1 LSGHSKWATIKHKKA
16 ATDAKRGKLFGK
28 IIKEITVAARLGG
41 GDMDANPRLRTAV
54 ANAKSANMPAN
65 TIDRAVK
72 KGSGEL
78 GGDMIEE
85 VTYEG
90 YGLGG
95 VAILIMTATDNRN
108 RTVSE
113 VRAVLTKNGGS
124 MGETGCVNWMFD
136 KKGLI
141 AIPAEAIDEAELMDI
156 VLEAG
161 AEDMSLED
169 DVFEIIT
176 SLEDFEKVKEAVEK
190 KGLEPTVA
198 ELTMIPQS
206 TVTLDEDKSRAM
218 LKLMERLEEL
228 EDVQKVYANFDI
240 SSEIM
245 EAMAE

>member
-54 ANAKSANMPAN
+54 ANAKGANMPAN

-141 AIPAEAIDEAELMDI
+141 AIPAAAIDESELMDI

-176 SLEDFEKVKEAVEK
+176 SLEDFEKVKEAIEK
-190 KGLEPTVA
+190 RGLEPTMA

-206 TVTLDEDKSRAM
+206 TVKLDAEQSRSM
-218 LKLMERLEEL
+218 LKVMERLEDL
-228 EDVQKVYANFDI
+228 EDVQKVYTNCDI
-240 SSEIM
+240 PSEIM

>member
-1 LSGHSKWATIKHKKA
+1 MSGHSKWATIKHKKA

-95 VAILIMTATDNRN
+95 VAILVVTATDNRN

-176 SLEDFEKVKEAVEK
+176 SLEDFEQVKEAIEK
-190 KGLEPTVA
+190 RGLEPAMA

-206 TVTLDEDKSRAM
+206 TVKLDAEQSRSM
-218 LKLMERLEEL
+218 LKVMERLEDL
-228 EDVQKVYANFDI
+228 EDVQKVYTNCDI
-240 SSEIM
+240 ASEIM

>member
-95 VAILIMTATDNRN
+95 VAILVVTATDNRN

-141 AIPAEAIDEAELMDI
+141 AIPAGQIDEAELMDI

-169 DVFEIIT
+169 DIFEIIT
-176 SLEDFEKVKEAVEK
+176 SFEDFEKVKEAVEK
-190 KGLEPTVA
+190 RGLEPTMA

-206 TVTLDEDKSRAM
+206 TVKLDEDKSRSM

-240 SSEIM
+240 SSEVM

>member
-1 LSGHSKWATIKHKKA
+1 LSGHSKWSTIKHKKA

-72 KGSGEL
+72 KGTGEL

-95 VAILIMTATDNRN
+95 VAILIVTATDNRN

-141 AIPAEAIDEAELMDI
+141 AIPAGQIDESELMDI

-190 KGLEPTVA
+190 RGLEPTMA

-218 LKLMERLEEL
+218 LKLMERLEDL